1 MLAVYIYS
9 TVEENYR
16 PHDRSNDHICGFQ
29 GSECWRKTTSA
40 PGGINNFCIRGTRG
54 RPLRIRLKRGSNR
67 YSTENISCFTLL
79 WLKIAT
85 RRVGEICS
93 VLVKLQPP
101 LRHHTRRNPIYRN
114 ITLPPFSLRL
124 YLDSS
129 FSSTSLPVSLEYSR
143 GSISFRCAYIEK
155 LSLFRNLIR

>member
-1 MLAVYIYS
+1 MTLAVYIYS
-9 TVEENYR
+9 TVKENYR
-16 PHDRSNDHICGFQ
+16 PHDRSNDRICGFQ

-85 RRVGEICS
+85 RRRD
-93 VLVKLQPP
+93 L
-101 LRHHTRRNPIYRN
+101 
-114 ITLPPFSLRL
+114 
-124 YLDSS
+124 
-129 FSSTSLPVSLEYSR
+129 FSSRQVAAPASASYATQSDLPEYHPTASPALFTKTLSRLFLFLYVSTGTFRIFPRKYLFSMCIHRETQSL
-143 GSISFRCAYIEK
+143 
-155 LSLFRNLIR
+155 